1 MNVKSKIVDKILNES
16 IESRIEEI
24 SKKIGEIQEVD
35 NFDLEVGLEYEYK
48 KDEDSKP
55 KMITFLKR
63 GKNSSHGPFY
73 FLDRNGNE
81 IMLGEKQ
88 LKKMEKKYTKQEET
102 EGNAFTKKLKDTP
115 KGEKFKMGNKEYTD
129 NSSLEEMIHSELE
142 EKLYG
147 GQKKLDKN
155 HNGRIDSEDFKMLR
169 KGKKSEM
176 DEDLGGMED
185 SHPDFGEVNLSN
197 LSDEDKKGKFA
208 KYYRNPL
215 SLKDNRKED
224 EEEDYGTMRSR
235 FFDKEDQEDE
245 FDNLAEG
252 DKKFIQKATEKM
264 DKKGSSGKFGAWCK
278 KEGLDKDGEVTKKC
292 IDKAM
297 KSDDSKVVK
306 MANFAKNIGGF
317 KGVKH
322 ESVEQ
327 KNVIY
332 NVTFGNEEVTLS
344 ENEVIDL
351 IEDLVN
357 EEKKS
362 VGMVQYNKIS
372 KNEKDINT
380 KALKDVEK
388 KMSDYVKA
396 GSKGKFEM
404 NPKMF
409 PKGNG
414 ELGKMNKKAYKASKA
429 VEEYIENFA
438 YSPGM
443 ENLQYDEIKP
453 NEDWLEKNIEGHAMT
468 GNSPEYANAVKT
480 DLGKKIN
487 AKRKANL
494 YGKEKNRSYNRV
506 KQPVDVAGEG
516 KGEDSLDKMFKSLGE
531 SVEIEKNTLVNE
543 EMERMKTLLSYT
555 NKKV

>member
-1 MNVKSKIVDKILNES
+1 MNFKSKIVDKILNES

-35 NFDLEVGLEYEYK
+35 NFDLEVGSEYEYK
-48 KDEDSKP
+48 KDDDSKP
-55 KMITFLKR
+55 KMIKFLKR

-102 EGNAFTKKLKDTP
+102 EGNAFTEKLKDTP

-176 DEDLGGMED
+176 DEDLAGMHD
-185 SHPDFGEVNLSN
+185 VFGDVNLSKIP
-197 LSDEDKKGKFA
+197 EEEKQEGGKFA

-215 SLKDNRKED
+215 SLKDNRKDD
-224 EEEDYGTMRSR
+224 EGEEDFGTMRSR

-245 FDNLAEG
+245 FDTM
-252 DKKFIQKATEKM
+252 TE
-264 DKKGSSGKFGAWCK
+264 S
-278 KEGLDKDGEVTKKC
+278 
-292 IDKAM
+292 
-297 KSDDSKVVK
+297 
-306 MANFAKNIGGF
+306 NNIT
-317 KGVKH
+317 
-322 ESVEQ
+322 
-327 KNVIY
+327 Y
-332 NVTFGNEEVTLS
+332 NVTFNGQNVSLTES
-344 ENEVIDL
+344 EMIDL
-351 IEDLVN
+351 IEDIVK
-357 EEKKS
+357 EESKKS
-362 VGMVQYNKIS
+362 KGMVQYDRISNK
-372 KNEKDINT
+372 EKDINK

-414 ELGKMNKKAYKASKA
+414 ELGEMKKMAYRPSDA
-429 VEEYIENFA
+429 VAEYIENFA
-438 YSPGM
+438 YAPGM
-443 ENLQYDEIKP
+443 ENLSPDEIGY
-453 NEDWLEKNIEGHAMT
+453 NEDWVDDNIKGSART
-468 GNSPEYANAVKT
+468 GNSPKYANAVET
-480 DLGKKIN
+480 ELGEKIVKKH
-487 AKRKANL
+487 KDNL
-494 YGKEKNRSYNRV
+494 YKKEKDRSYNRV
-506 KQPVDVAGEG
+506 KQPVDVAGHD
-516 KGEDSLDKMFKSLGE
+516 KKSNKLDDMFKKLGE
-531 SVEIEKNTLVNE
+531 SKEDEKTQLMNE
-543 EMERMKTLLSYT
+543 EVKRMKSLLSYT

>member
-1 MNVKSKIVDKILNES
+1 MNFKSKIEGKILNES

-35 NFDLEVGLEYEYK
+35 NFDLEVGSEYEYK

-55 KMITFLKR
+55 KRVKFLKR
-63 GKNSSHGPFY
+63 GKKSSHGPFY
-73 FLDRNGNE
+73 FEDSKGKE
-81 IMLGEKQ
+81 IMMGEKQ
-88 LKKMEKKYTKQEET
+88 LDKMKKIHSKHEEN

-176 DEDLGGMED
+176 DEDLAGMHD
-185 SHPDFGEVNLSN
+185 VFGDVNLSKIP
-197 LSDEDKKGKFA
+197 EEEKQEGGKFA
-208 KYYRNPL
+208 KYYRNNPL
-215 SLKDNRKED
+215 SLKDKRKED
-224 EEEDYGTMRSR
+224 
-235 FFDKEDQEDE
+235 DKEDQEDE
-245 FDNLAEG
+245 FD
-252 DKKFIQKATEKM
+252 T
-264 DKKGSSGKFGAWCK
+264 
-278 KEGLDKDGEVTKKC
+278 
-292 IDKAM
+292 
-297 KSDDSKVVK
+297 
-306 MANFAKNIGGF
+306 MA
-317 KGVKH
+317 
-322 ESVEQ
+322 ESV
-327 KNVIY
+327 KSNDVVY
-332 NVTFGNEEVTLS
+332 NVTFGNENVSLTETEMV
-344 ENEVIDL
+344 DL
-351 IEDLVN
+351 IEEIVK
-357 EEKKS
+357 EETTKSRGMDIYGKVSKK
-362 VGMVQYNKIS
+362 
-372 KNEKDINT
+372 EKDINNDAM
-380 KALKDVEK
+380 KSVKE
-388 KMSDYVKA
+388 KMSNYVNA

-414 ELGKMNKKAYKASKA
+414 ELGEMDKKAYKASKA

-453 NEDWLEKNIEGHAMT
+453 NEDWMEKNIEGHSMT

-480 DLGKKIN
+480 DLGEKIN

-531 SVEIEKNTLVNE
+531 SVQDEKQTLINE
-543 EMERMKTLLSYT
+543 EMERMKSLLSYI
-555 NKKV
+555 NKEV